1 MCLAYCCFPARKAV
15 VAFAAALLA
24 FVLPSAVA
32 GDSIDFASLHMK
44 RGANGPTLSDAAGR
58 RVAHFEMPQAS
69 QSAREAIGAEIV
81 GNTLELDLRGAFSA
95 GANQARLRIAVPDP
109 ERFAGKSVSFAV
121 TACAPD
127 ATQAPSVRAMPCGA
141 AGSRYWRPTW
151 DSIAAR
157 WKIPPVPTL
166 LETSAPVP
174 PDTTELFLDLTFL
187 APGDGKIVLSDFRY
201 GDFTI
206 LSEEP
211 DAGAMPAETSTPS
224 PLRGSAAFWFDV
236 PDSSRAQRTLFSLVA
251 SLTNSALGAARST
264 PPGGSA
270 ATPLSEGGMQ
280 KNGGFTAIPLSDGG
294 MLKSGGFTATPLS
307 EGGKTGETPPSE
319 RGDATE
325 GQGGVLRAA
334 ETPPPS
340 ETRHSQVPVP
350 GDAALSLDLDGRR
363 LVWKRN
369 DLLGEGSGRTPEI
382 SDPGRHHCI
391 FSWDERGCTITLD
404 GNPFPSRSIDLDH
417 SPIRAVL
424 GRRLPLAFR
433 EGAANRPFR
442 AISGDGVS
450 GLRLFSGPMD
460 WMRAKEAYLAF
471 GGTPRPDYNG
481 WTTPWRA
488 PSDPPPPN
496 PALLPPGKQ
505 MDMRLLED
513 VSPAALARSG
523 DVSRFR
529 STGTWRVG
537 TLDGL
542 DYLDA
547 GEGLY
552 DRFAIRF
559 QVDPSIGLLCFE
571 VTYPDDRARSIDL
584 IASNSQKRWDDYAF
598 NAGIETGL
606 EHPVSGRNAVKR
618 FLYWPK
624 RCTGSTPGDLALVA
638 MTNGE
643 GEPAAIS
650 RIRLYE
656 VVGAALPP
664 APQRLAKPVEGHVR
678 RFALRFEDI
687 SIGCC
692 FGCGNGPDRNATLGI
707 DRIASYMKF
716 IGADTLVTPGVFYD
730 GPIGNGAFDYNPR
743 RYPPHYLREVCRR
756 FGRDGLSLYASINQ
770 ERFPDI
776 PAHLSLRSLTDGSL
790 HGSPI
795 AILADGYPNWGKWH
809 FTPTYYNIS
818 HPDVQKALLDEID
831 VLLEECVAE
840 PAFKGVCLDLFNS
853 INVGWWGS
861 AEAGYNDYSIAA
873 FEKTTG
879 LRVAP
884 ETDRSDPSRGRA
896 YHDWLRANA
905 WDKWLDWRCDVVADF
920 YARIAERLRSR
931 RPDLELWV
939 SASPP
944 WRPDL
949 ANRPDLRDPD
959 IIEKTLREAG
969 IDAQKLAAIPN
980 LAFGELSMPCWWRD
994 ELRKTSHCP
1003 EGSREYVRDLPE
1015 TPGMYAAARKTRY
1028 PLATLH
1034 DSYYETD
1041 IGGPV
1046 VRNQWGRKGDGRLEG
1061 DWLNEP
1067 DWRVTAFNASGREAL
1082 RPYAMALAHGDLFA
1096 FARGGFLIGTS
1107 GTEDVLRPFVANF
1120 RALPAVVFQDV
1131 ALPSGAPAAA
1141 RLRKAVVNGVTWY
1154 YALNPGYEPCQI
1166 ALPEPLVDA
1175 LTGKPVPSTLPL
1187 DGYELKALRIP

>member
-1 MCLAYCCFPARKAV
+1 MILTAETDSDTENAMDKYFNIARPCFPRKAG
-15 VAFAAALLA
+15 VAFATTLLLFAIPATSLAA
-24 FVLPSAVA
+24 VES
-32 GDSIDFASLHMK
+32 GDAIDFATLHIK
-44 RGANGPTLSDAAGR
+44 RSANGPVLSDAAGR
-58 RVAHFEMPQAS
+58 RVVSFEMPRASQAS
-69 QSAREAIGAEIV
+69 REAIDVEIV
-81 GNTLELDLRGAFSA
+81 GDALELDLRGAFAA
-95 GANQARLRIAVPDP
+95 GANQARLRVAVPDP
-109 ERFAGKSVSFAV
+109 KRFAGKSVSFAV
-121 TACAPD
+121 TASAP
-127 ATQAPSVRAMPCGA
+127 ATTQAPSVRAMPSGA
-141 AGSRYWRPTW
+141 AGNRYWRPTW
-151 DSIAAR
+151 DSIAAL
-157 WKIPPVPTL
+157 WKIPSVPTP

-174 PDTTELFLDLTFL
+174 TDTTDLFLDLTFL
-187 APGDGKIVLSDFRY
+187 APGDGKIVLSDLRY
-201 GDFTI
+201 GDFSI

-211 DAGAMPAETSTPS
+211 DAGATPAQTSSPS
-224 PLRGSAAFWFDV
+224 PLRGSAAFWFEV
-236 PDSSRAQRTLFSLVA
+236 PATAGETQMLFSLA
-251 SLTNSALGAARST
+251 PDGA
-264 PPGGSA
+264 
-270 ATPLSEGGMQ
+270 
-280 KNGGFTAIPLSDGG
+280 
-294 MLKSGGFTATPLS
+294 
-307 EGGKTGETPPSE
+307 
-319 RGDATE
+319 
-325 GQGGVLRAA
+325 
-334 ETPPPS
+334 TPPP
-340 ETRHSQVPVP
+340 
-350 GDAALSLDLDGRR
+350 GDASLSLVLDGRR
-363 LVWKRN
+363 LVWKRS

-382 SDPGRHHCI
+382 SDSGRHHCI
-391 FSWDERGCTITLD
+391 LSWDERGCDITLD
-404 GNPFPSRSIDLDH
+404 GRPFPSRVVNLDH
-417 SPIRAVL
+417 SPVRAVL

-433 EGAANRPFR
+433 EGAATRSFR
-442 AISGDGVS
+442 ATSGDGVT

-460 WMRAKEAYLAF
+460 WLRAKEAYLAL

-481 WTTPWRA
+481 WATPWRA

-496 PALLPPGKQ
+496 PALLPPDKR
-505 MDMRLLED
+505 MDMRLLDD

-523 DVSRFR
+523 DASRFR

-537 TLDGL
+537 SLDGL

-547 GEGLY
+547 GEGLH

-559 QVDPSIGLLCFE
+559 QVDPAIGLLCFE
-571 VTYPDDRARSIDL
+571 ITYPDDRARSIDL
-584 IASNSQKRWDDYAF
+584 IASNSQRRWDDYAF

-624 RCTGSTPGDLALVA
+624 RCTGSTPGDLALVG

-656 VVGAALPP
+656 VVGAALPA
-664 APQRLAKPVEGHVR
+664 APQRPAAPVAGRVR

-692 FGCGNGPDRNATLGI
+692 FGCGNGPDRNAPLGI

-730 GPIGNGAFDYNPR
+730 GPIGDGSFDYNPR
-743 RYPPHYLREVCRR
+743 RYPSHYLREVCRR

-776 PAHLSLRSLTDGSL
+776 PAHLTLRSLTDGSL
-790 HGSPI
+790 HDSPI

-818 HPDVQKALLDEID
+818 HPAVQKALLDEID
-831 VLLEECVAE
+831 ILLDECAGE

-873 FEKTTG
+873 FKKATG

-905 WDKWLDWRCDVVADF
+905 WDQWLDWRCDVVAGF
-920 YARIAERLRSR
+920 YRRIADRLRSR

-949 ANRPDLRDPD
+949 ANRPDLRDPN

-969 IDAQKLAAIPN
+969 IDAQKLAVIPN
-980 LAFGELSMPCWWRD
+980 LAFGALSMPHWYRD
-994 ELRKTSHCP
+994 ELRKTSNCP

-1015 TPGMYAAARKTRY
+1015 TPGMHAAARKTRY
-1028 PLATLH
+1028 PMAILH

-1082 RPYAMALAHGDLFA
+1082 RPYATALAHGDLFA

-1131 ALPSGAPAAA
+1131 ALPAGSSPAA
-1141 RLRKAVVNGVTWY
+1141 RLRKAVAGGHTWY
-1154 YALNPGYEPCQI
+1154 YALNTGHTPCKV
-1166 ALPEPLVDA
+1166 ALPEPLIDVLA
-1175 LTGKPVPSTLPL
+1175 SKPVSSPFVL
-1187 DGYELKALRIP
+1187 DAYELRALRAP

>member
-1 MCLAYCCFPARKAV
+1 MMGRKLPPMTFSLSFCFFTRKAG
-15 VAFAAALLA
+15 VAFTALLFSFA
-24 FVLPSAVA
+24 ILATSHADVESGGA
-32 GDSIDFASLHMK
+32 IEFASLRVT
-44 RGANGPTLSDAAGR
+44 RGANGPALSDATGR
-58 RVAHFEMPQAS
+58 RVMRFEMPQAS
-69 QSAREAIGAEIV
+69 QAAREAIGAEIV
-81 GNTLELDLRGAFSA
+81 GNALELDLRGAFAA
-95 GANQARLRIAVPDP
+95 GASQARFRIAVPDP
-109 ERFAGKSVSFAV
+109 ERFAGKSISFAATV
-121 TACAPD
+121 CAPD
-127 ATQAPSVRAMPCGA
+127 TTQAPSVRAMPCGA

-151 DSIAAR
+151 DSIAAL
-157 WKIPPVPTL
+157 WKIPPVPTR

-201 GDFTI
+201 GDFSI
-206 LSEEP
+206 LADEP

-224 PLRGSAAFWFDV
+224 PLRGSAAFWFNLTA
-236 PDSSRAQRTLFSLVA
+236 PPGTPRTLFSLA
-251 SLTNSALGAARST
+251 PDG
-264 PPGGSA
+264 
-270 ATPLSEGGMQ
+270 ATP
-280 KNGGFTAIPLSDGG
+280 A
-294 MLKSGGFTATPLS
+294 
-307 EGGKTGETPPSE
+307 
-319 RGDATE
+319 
-325 GQGGVLRAA
+325 
-334 ETPPPS
+334 
-340 ETRHSQVPVP
+340 P
-350 GDAALSLDLDGRR
+350 GDASLSLALDGRR
-363 LVWKRN
+363 LVWKRS

-382 SDPGRHHCI
+382 SEPGRHHCI
-391 FSWDERGCTITLD
+391 LSWDERGCSITLD
-404 GNPFPSRSIDLDH
+404 GSPFPSRGIDLDH
-417 SPIRAVL
+417 SPVRAVL
-424 GRRLPLAFR
+424 GRRLPLAFN
-433 EGAANRPFR
+433 EDVANRPFS
-442 AISGDGVS
+442 AIHGAEISGF
-450 GLRLFSGPMD
+450 RLYSGPID
-460 WMRAKEAYLAF
+460 WMRAKEVYLAL
-471 GGTPRPDYNG
+471 GGTARPDYNG
-481 WTTPWRA
+481 WATPWRS

-496 PALLPPGKQ
+496 PALLPSGQ
-505 MDMRLLED
+505 RMDMRLLED
-513 VSPAALARSG
+513 ISPAALARSG
-523 DVSRFR
+523 DASRFR

-537 TLDGL
+537 SLDGL

-559 QVDPSIGLLCFE
+559 QVDPAIGLLCFE

-606 EHPVSGRNAVKR
+606 EHPISGGNAVKR

-624 RCTGSTPGDLALVA
+624 RCPDSTPGDLVLVA

-656 VVGAALPP
+656 VVGAALPA
-664 APQRLAKPVEGHVR
+664 APQRPAAPVEGRVR

-687 SIGCC
+687 SIACC
-692 FGCGNGPDRNATLGI
+692 FGCGNGPDKNPTLGI

-730 GPIGNGAFDYNPR
+730 GPIGDGASDYNPR
-743 RYPPHYLREVCRR
+743 RYPPHYLREACRR
-756 FGRDGLSLYASINQ
+756 FERDGLSLYASINQ

-776 PAHLSLRSLTDGSL
+776 PAHLTLRSLTDGSL
-790 HGSPI
+790 HSSPI

-831 VLLEECVAE
+831 LLLDECDAE

-853 INVGWWGS
+853 INVGWWGT

-873 FEKTTG
+873 FEKATG
-879 LRVAP
+879 LHVAP
-884 ETDRSDPSRGRA
+884 ETDRADPSRGRA

-905 WDKWLDWRCDVVADF
+905 WDLWLDWRCDVVADF
-920 YARIAERLRSR
+920 YARIAERIRAR

-969 IDAQKLAAIPN
+969 IDAKKLAAIPN

-994 ELRKTSHCP
+994 ELRKTSNCP
-1003 EGSREYVRDLPE
+1003 EGSREFVRDLPE
-1015 TPGMYAAARKTRY
+1015 TPGMHAAARKTRY
-1028 PLATLH
+1028 PVAILH

-1067 DWRVTAFNASGREAL
+1067 DWRVTCFNASGREAL
-1082 RPYAMALAHGDLFA
+1082 RPYATALAHGDLLA

-1131 ALPSGAPAAA
+1131 ALPAGGPPAA
-1141 RLRKAVVNGVTWY
+1141 RLRKATVDSATWY
-1154 YALNPGYEPCQI
+1154 YALNTGHEPCKV
-1166 ALPEPLVDA
+1166 ALPEPLTDA
-1175 LTGKPVPSTLPL
+1175 LTGKPVPSPLPL
-1187 DGYELKALRIP
+1187 DAYELRAFRVP